1 MGRMPASPAVAERAM
16 LVALRPWTRRLAVES
31 TLRWLVRGAIVAHA
45 AACLVLAVGWLIPL
59 PAGDL
64 RPIAFQLALPL
75 LALGVLIG
83 LWPTTRLH
91 RAGQLDTRL
100 RLADRLATA
109 WLHRDTSS
117 AMALL
122 QRRDAL
128 AHLATLSPSRA
139 LPYHVRRV
147 ELAVLGAI
155 ALIALTLLVAPSPME
170 GVLRQIAAEQ
180 RATQYAADRLDA
192 LRQDPMLVDSLTPE
206 QARHLDEL
214 LQRTRLEVS
223 QARNQRDAVAALT
236 RAEQQL
242 MQFGDLGAEAREQ
255 ALGAMS
261 ETLSQEP
268 LTRRLG
274 DALQR
279 GDARGAS
286 EALQSLR
293 DTSDQLSDAQR
304 QALARALQRAANV
317 GRADS
322 RSSAAMRDAA
332 RAVSAGESADA
343 RLRDAAASIEE
354 AMQATAAEAAIRE
367 ATQRLQDVRNDIT
380 SGTPGQQRGQEQPF
394 EGSAGQYMFVPGG
407 PSGTAV
413 PIDAAALAR
422 GRTAAAGQGQAEPGA
437 GGERGTTGG
446 VSAADLGSG
455 QPAAVSEPSESIF
468 VPGRTGDGPTDSQD
482 AVQQPFSLRGAPR
495 PYREVIGQYAQQG
508 RDYVDR
514 AAVPPNVRELVRQY
528 FADLE
533 GE

>member
-31 TLRWLVRGAIVAHA
+31 TLCWLVRGAIVALG
-45 AACLVLAVGWLIPL
+45 AACLVLAVGWLAPL

-75 LALGVLIG
+75 LAIGVLIG
-83 LWPTTRLH
+83 IWPATRLR
-91 RAGQLDTRL
+91 RAAQLDTRL

-109 WLHRDTSS
+109 WLNRHTSS
-117 AMALL
+117 AMARL

-128 AHLATLSPSRA
+128 AHLAALAPPRA
-139 LPYHVRRV
+139 LPYGVRRL

-180 RATQYAADRLDA
+180 LATRYAADRLEA
-192 LRQDPMLVDSLTPE
+192 LRQDPMLADSLTLE
-206 QARHLDEL
+206 QARRLDEL
-214 LQRTRLEVS
+214 LERTRLEVS

-261 ETLSQEP
+261 ETLTQEP

-286 EALQSLR
+286 EALQTLR
-293 DTSDQLSDAQR
+293 DSSDQLSDAQR

-332 RAVSAGESADA
+332 RAVSAGESADGQM
-343 RLRDAAASIEE
+343 REAAASIEE

-367 ATQRLQDVRNDIT
+367 ATQRLQDVRSAIT
-380 SGTPGQQRGQEQPF
+380 SGTPGERGQEQPF
-394 EGSAGQYMFVPGG
+394 EGAAGQYMFVPGG
-407 PSGTAV
+407 ASGTAV

-422 GRTAAAGQGQAEPGA
+422 GRATAGQGRAEPGS
-437 GGERGTTGG
+437 GGERGATGG
-446 VSAADLGSG
+446 VGAAELGSG
-455 QPAAVSEPSESIF
+455 QPAAVSEPAESVF
-468 VPGRTGDGPTDSQD
+468 VPGRAGDGPTDNQD
-482 AVQQPFSLRGAPR
+482 AVQQPFSVRGAPR
-495 PYREVIGQYAQQG
+495 PYREVIAQYAQQG

-514 AAVPPNVRELVRQY
+514 AAVPSNVRQLVRQY

-533 GE
+533 GQ